1 MATATTIVQVCD
13 AITEALRAKGFFEA
27 EREDEAREGMVAPAL
42 ETASVELGMKLTVSG
57 QREDGGCTVM
67 AEGVPGL
74 VTIVPRRRVEHAGKG
89 GAEDSVNPDFG
100 VTWSLA

>member
-1 MATATTIVQVCD
+1 MTTATTIVQVCE
-13 AITEALRAKGFFEA
+13 AITEALRDRGFFEA
-27 EREDEAREGMVAPAL
+27 EREDEARAGMVAPAL
-42 ETASVELGMKLTVSG
+42 EAASAKLGARLTVSG

-67 AEGVPGL
+67 TEGVPGL

-100 VTWSLA
+100 VTWALA